1 MRKNFKCILND
12 FRAGDIGEMLRTTL
26 SDPIQRTS
34 AKNNTPAPE
43 KETEDIAIFDKN
55 FNGYTARKTCLPPL
69 LRSGGRHPAARA
81 AYGMETLHV
90 PFDLPCTKRQNGTKK
105 DKNNPKETFQVRD
118 TNGKRTQM
126 RTRRAP
132 RNVPQRQTPSP
143 RPQKRIKKSV
153 VCPVGGPKVPRSEDP
168 SIDLTFL
175 SAPCNRL
182 ERLSFLNVVFFY
194 QISLM
199 NEHRNDNATHAPDQ
213 ESQYI
218 YNIRNHFF

>member
-1 MRKNFKCILND
+1 MND

-55 FNGYTARKTCLPPL
+55 FNRYTARKTCLPPR
-69 LRSGGRHPAARA
+69 LRSGGRHPAART
-81 AYGMETLHV
+81 AYGMEPLHV
-90 PFDLPCTKRQNGTKK
+90 PFALPCTKRQNGTKK
-105 DKNNPKETFQVRD
+105 DKNNPKEAFQVRE
-118 TNGKRTQM
+118 TNGKRTQT

-143 RPQKRIKKSV
+143 RVQKRIKNPSFTPSGVQKF
-153 VCPVGGPKVPRSEDP
+153 RDEDP
-168 SIDLTFL
+168 SVYLTFL
-175 SAPCNRL
+175 SVPCNRL
-182 ERLSFLNVVFFY
+182 DRLSFLDVVFFY

-199 NEHRNDNATHAPDQ
+199 NEHRNDNATRAPDQ

>member
-105 DKNNPKETFQVRD
+105 DKNNPKETFQVRER
-118 TNGKRTQM
+118 NGKKNSNADPQGAAQRSPNA
-126 RTRRAP
+126 AP
-132 RNVPQRQTPSP
+132 FPKTA
-143 RPQKRIKKSV
+143 KTHKKSV
-153 VCPVGGPKVPRSEDP
+153 VCPSGVQKFRDRK
-168 SIDLTFL
+168 IR
-175 SAPCNRL
+175 RL
-182 ERLSFLNVVFFY
+182 
-194 QISLM
+194 I
-199 NEHRNDNATHAPDQ
+199 
-213 ESQYI
+213 
-218 YNIRNHFF
+218 